1 MVKKKQSSYWNNRKV
16 LITGHEGFLGSW
28 LTRSLVEQG
37 ADLCGI
43 DIDQTKKSLILKD
56 VRGKFKSIYGDVG
69 DYSFVSDKISTFNPQ
84 VVFHLAAEAI
94 VGTAN
99 KNPLK
104 TFHANIQ
111 GTWNILEASRD
122 KDFIESIVVASSDK
136 AYGTHKKLPYTELAA
151 LQGEHPYDVSK
162 SCADLICR
170 SYFVTFGIPVC
181 VTRCGNI
188 YGPGDYNFSRLIP
201 DAIRSFILNQQ
212 FMIRSNGKFTRD
224 YIFVQDVVDAYMLL
238 AQSIK
243 KFKLAGQA
251 FNFSCETPISVLKLF
266 QKLKSISAKNIP
278 PKILNQAKNEIP
290 HQYLSSTKAKKIL
303 KWKPQYSL
311 DEGLKETFAWYKIH
325 LENMS

>member
-1 MVKKKQSSYWNNRKV
+1 MVKNSQQSYWARRKV

-37 ADLCGI
+37 AVVYGI
-43 DIDQTKKSLILKD
+43 DIDRTKKSLILKD
-56 VRGKFKSIYGDVG
+56 VRPKFKSFYGDVG
-69 DYSFVSDKISTFNPQ
+69 SFNFVSGRISALKPQ

-111 GTWNILEASRD
+111 GTWNILEASRG
-122 KDFIESIVVASSDK
+122 KKFIESIVVASSDK
-136 AYGTHKKLPYTELAA
+136 AYGTHKKLPYTESAA
-151 LQGEHPYDVSK
+151 LQGEHPYDASK

-201 DAIRSFILNQQ
+201 DAVRSFILDQR

-224 YIFVQDVVDAYMLL
+224 YIFVKDVVHAYMRL
-238 AQSIK
+238 AQHVRK
-243 KFKLAGQA
+243 LKLAGEA
-251 FNFSCETPISVLKLF
+251 FNFSCETPISVLNLF
-266 QKLKSISAKNIP
+266 QKLQQIAGKTLP
-278 PKILNQAKNEIP
+278 PQILNQAKNEIP
-290 HQYLSSTKAKKIL
+290 HQYLSSAKAKKML
-303 KWKPQYSL
+303 KWKPQYSFH
-311 DEGLKETFAWYKIH
+311 EGLKETVAWYKTH
-325 LENMS
+325 LEKMS